1 VIRTRRV
8 CIGFVP
14 FCAALVVACSVG
26 KSNGPPVAANV
37 RAPANPQAVV
47 KMVQGVTLA
56 KDPQSRDRAI
66 ALLREAIAVDPY
78 LWEAR
83 FDLGVLLANSGDL
96 AGAED
101 ALAGAAKT
109 SPDAPD
115 VALALAEIRQ
125 RRGEHKVA
133 AEAMGDFLATHPG
146 ATDVRTLYVASLRDA
161 GQLEKAIIQAREV
174 LIRKPGDAT
183 ALAELALCHLARGEK
198 DTASLLAKQALD
210 SNPHSAVAERA
221 TGLIALA
228 GGDDAIAFQAF
239 VKATQED
246 PHDTTARLNIGSVL
260 LRAGAFAK
268 AEEQFRAIL
277 QVSSD
282 DGDAELG
289 MAAALKGEGGPVKV
303 EEARQLLEKILER
316 NPHSVGALFNL
327 GVLYNDALKR
337 PADAKPFFQRFLSDA
352 PADSPSRPDAEHYV
366 ALEATT
372 SNAGGAGAAPAGT
385 PAAAASGAVPA
396 SATNPG
402 KKGGK
407 K

>member
-1 VIRTRRV
+1 M
-8 CIGFVP
+8 G
-14 FCAALVVACSVG
+14 AALVMACGGSKTKGAVAVSKVI
-26 KSNGPPVAANV
+26 P
-37 RAPANPQAVV
+37 PANPQAVV

-56 KDPQSRDRAI
+56 KDPQGHDRAVQ
-66 ALLREAIAVDPY
+66 LLREAIAIDPN

-101 ALAGAAKT
+101 SLASAAKT
-109 SPDAPD
+109 NADAAD

-125 RRGEHKVA
+125 RRGEHKAA
-133 AEAMGDFLATHPG
+133 AEAMGDFIETHPA

-161 GQLEKAIIQAREV
+161 WQVEKAITQAREV
-174 LIRKPGDAT
+174 LIRKPGDAS

-198 DTASLLAKQALD
+198 ETASLLAKQALD

-246 PHDTTARLNIGSVL
+246 PRDTTARLNIGSVL
-260 LRAGAFAK
+260 LRAGAFPK

-277 QVSSD
+277 QVSPD
-282 DGDAELG
+282 DNDAALG
-289 MAAALKGEGGPVKV
+289 MAAALKGEGGAVKV
-303 EEARQLLEKILER
+303 EEARQLLQKILER
-316 NPHSVGALFNL
+316 NAHNVGALFNL
-327 GVLYNDALKR
+327 GVLYNDMLKK
-337 PADAKPFFQRFLSDA
+337 PAEAKPYFQRFLADA
-352 PADSPSRPDAEHYV
+352 PADHPSRPDAERYMT
-366 ALEATT
+366 ALEAPG
-372 SNAGGAGAAPAGT
+372 AAGAAAGT
-385 PAAAASGAVPA
+385 SAPAPSSAPPAAAAPVK
-396 SATNPG
+396 PG